1 LIRCLR
7 CVLAVVVLAA
17 GSPACLGAGSKY
29 LLRDPAAA
37 QRVDYLVL
45 AGDKFADHMD
55 VLAAHRERQGYA
67 VGIVKVSAAK
77 AGFAS
82 IRAFLAHA
90 VTRWQKPAPSFLLI
104 VGDVD
109 AVPAVVK
116 KGALR
121 GWNSSRDLA
130 TDFDYARPTDGRVR
144 LHVGRF
150 PCDTAKELAV
160 MVRKTIAY
168 ETELPAGE
176 WQHRLNLVASVG
188 GYGKQIDSLLE
199 SMAMAIASSCVP
211 AAYDM
216 QAAYG
221 SPNSPYCPYPPT
233 FNNHVLE
240 MFNRGS
246 LFTIFAGHGTT
257 RAVARLYWKARAY
270 RIFGSGD
277 AGALNV
283 KAGLP
288 ILVVIACDTGRYDAS
303 DCLGETFF
311 KVERGPV
318 AFIGGSRV
326 TQPYGN
332 GLFAKALIDALFGKA
347 KTLGEAVTR
356 AKQTVTAHRFSLFR
370 LQVDTVGGMMQG
382 AESLGPMRK
391 DVVEHYNLLGDP
403 ALVIRRPKPDIKL
416 AVNGSTVRVGAP
428 GRASVTLTLE
438 CDRLAFLHPIP
449 KIDENDPRFREKI
462 TDRYRKAHDK
472 IIRRWTVALK
482 DGRGS
487 VEFELP
493 KNPGRYFF
501 KASAEGSVGSA
512 ALTVEPPTPPPPAP

>member
-1 LIRCLR
+1 LMRRLR
-7 CVLAVVVLAA
+7 WALTVAVLVT
-17 GSPACLGAGSKY
+17 GSLPCSGADSKY
-29 LLRDPAAA
+29 LLKDPAAV
-37 QRVDYLVL
+37 QRVDYLIL
-45 AGDKFADHMD
+45 AGDKFADHVD
-55 VLAAHRERQGYA
+55 VLAAHREKQGHA
-67 VGIVKVSAAK
+67 VGVVKVSAAK
-77 AGFAS
+77 ARFTS

-90 VTRWQKPAPSFLLI
+90 VTRWKQPAPAFLLL

-121 GWNSSRDLA
+121 GWSSSSDLA
-130 TDFDYARPTDGRVR
+130 TDFDYARPTGSGVR

-150 PCDTAKELAV
+150 PCDTAEELAV

-176 WQHRLNLVASVG
+176 WQHKLNLVASVG

-199 SMAMAIASSCVP
+199 GMAMAIASSCVP

-221 SPNSPYCPYPPT
+221 SPNSPYCPYPPA
-233 FNNHVLE
+233 FNDHVLE

-246 LFTIFAGHGTT
+246 LFTIFVGHGTT
-257 RAVARLYWKARAY
+257 RGVARLYWKRRGY
-270 RIFGSGD
+270 RIFSSGD
-277 AGALNV
+277 AGALNC

-288 ILVVIACDTGRYDAS
+288 ILVVIACHTGRYDAS

-332 GLFAKALIDALFGKA
+332 GLFAKALIDALLGKA
-347 KTLGEAVTR
+347 KTLGEVVTQ

-370 LQVDTVGGMMQG
+370 LQVDTVGGMMQSK
-382 AESLGPMRK
+382 ESLGPMRK

-403 ALVIRRPKPDIKL
+403 ALVIRRPRPDIKL
-416 AVNGSTVRVGAP
+416 TVNGSTVRISAP
-428 GRASVTLTLE
+428 GRAKVRLTLE

-449 KIDENDPRFREKI
+449 EIDENDPRFREKI

-472 IIRRWTVALK
+472 IIQRWTVALK
-482 DGRGS
+482 DGKGS
-487 VEFELP
+487 VEFKLP
-493 KNPGRYFF
+493 KKPGRYFL
-501 KASAEGSVGSA
+501 KASVSGSVGSA
-512 ALTVEPPTPPPPAP
+512 ALTVEPPKPPAP